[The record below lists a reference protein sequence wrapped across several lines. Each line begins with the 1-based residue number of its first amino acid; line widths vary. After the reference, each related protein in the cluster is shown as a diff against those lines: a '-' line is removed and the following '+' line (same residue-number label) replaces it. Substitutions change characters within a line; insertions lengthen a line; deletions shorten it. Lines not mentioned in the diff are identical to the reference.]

1 MADEQKLTDAEKVK
15 LLAFYKENNE
25 LWVTQGVTRSQKAM
39 KKEELVEEF
48 EGKFPIEILE
58 KAFHSLRASFLR
70 ESKKYE
76 KDGKVPNKSWN
87 FSENMLFLKKEPK
100 TTRVSFTTEEQ
111 ETLITFYHTNS
122 PLWNHGLAD
131 YRDRNIRRALMQKL
145 CEDLDDKFT
154 EEDIKKEWNVLLTR
168 YRKERQAEKTS
179 RSSGVGVDDVFNSSW
194 EHFEHMA
201 FLETTPDTDSA
212 MSTLDKS
219 DDTTPP
225 APKKSKSSQESEA
238 RAALYTALA
247 KSFEKPT
254 SPPPSSSEVKKDGNK
269 LMERAN
275 LFGKTV
281 ADNLLQCD
289 PKDWTL
295 IKKKNFDLFFDYEQG
310 NLTSRNNSATPF
322 NSFNYSQPNNTAYQ
336 NPGYTGHQTPA
347 QPQNNQSSSGFQYY
361 GGFNHQM
368 QPLHRNNPQVQ
379 SPQTPYQDPY
389 APFSPTNSN
398 TSG

>member
-1 MADEQKLTDAEKVK
+1 
-15 LLAFYKENNE
+15 
-25 LWVTQGVTRSQKAM
+25 
-39 KKEELVEEF
+39 
-48 EGKFPIEILE
+48 
-58 KAFHSLRASFLR
+58 
-70 ESKKYE
+70 
-76 KDGKVPNKSWN
+76 
-87 FSENMLFLKKEPK
+87 MLFLKEEPK
-100 TTRVSFTTEEQ
+100 TTRVSFTTEER
-111 ETLITFYHTNS
+111 ETLITFYHTNP

-131 YRDRNIRRALMQKL
+131 YRDRNIRRALIQKL
-145 CEDLDDKFT
+145 YEDLDDKFT

-179 RSSGVGVDDVFNSSW
+179 RSSGAGVDDDFNSSW

-201 FLETTPDTDSA
+201 FLETTPETDST

-225 APKKSKSSQESEA
+225 ALKKFKSSQESEA
-238 RAALYTALA
+238 RTALYTALA

-254 SPPPSSSEVKKDGNK
+254 SPPSSSSELKKYVNN
-269 LMERAN
+269 LMEPAN

-295 IKKKNFDLFFDYEQG
+295 IKRKNFDLFFDYEQR

-322 NSFNYSQPNNTAYQ
+322 NSFNHSHAYQ
-336 NPGYTGHQTPA
+336 NLGYTGHKTPA
-347 QPQNNQSSSGFQYY
+347 QPQNNQSSSGFQDY

-389 APFSPTNSN
+389 VPFSPTNSN

>member
-1 MADEQKLTDAEKVK
+1 MLWLKHSLNLSSMADEQKLTDAEKVK

-25 LWVTQGVTRSQKAM
+25 LLVTQGVTRSQKAL
-39 KKEELVEEF
+39 KKEELVAKF
-48 EGKFPIEILE
+48 QGKFPIEILE

-70 ESKKYE
+70 EYKKYE
-76 KDGKVPNKSWN
+76 KDGKVPNKPWK
-87 FSENMLFLKKEPK
+87 FYENMLFLKEKPK
-100 TTRVSFTTEEQ
+100 TTRVPFTTEEP
-111 ETLITFYHTNS
+111 ETLITFYHTNP

-131 YRDRNIRRALMQKL
+131 YRDRNIRRALIQRL
-145 CEDLDDKFT
+145 CDDLDDKFT

-179 RSSGVGVDDVFNSSW
+179 RSSGAGVDDVFNSSW

-201 FLETTPDTDSA
+201 FFETTPETDSA

-238 RAALYTALA
+238 RAALYTAIA

-254 SPPPSSSEVKKDGNK
+254 LPPPSSSELKKDGNN

-281 ADNLLQCD
+281 ADNLL
-289 PKDWTL
+289 
-295 IKKKNFDLFFDYEQG
+295 
-310 NLTSRNNSATPF
+310 
-322 NSFNYSQPNNTAYQ
+322 
-336 NPGYTGHQTPA
+336 
-347 QPQNNQSSSGFQYY
+347 
-361 GGFNHQM
+361 
-368 QPLHRNNPQVQ
+368 
-379 SPQTPYQDPY
+379 
-389 APFSPTNSN
+389 
-398 TSG
+398 

>member
-1 MADEQKLTDAEKVK
+1 
-15 LLAFYKENNE
+15 
-25 LWVTQGVTRSQKAM
+25 
-39 KKEELVEEF
+39 
-48 EGKFPIEILE
+48 
-58 KAFHSLRASFLR
+58 
-70 ESKKYE
+70 
-76 KDGKVPNKSWN
+76 
-87 FSENMLFLKKEPK
+87 MLFLKEEPK
-100 TTRVSFTTEEQ
+100 TTRVSFTTEER
-111 ETLITFYHTNS
+111 ETLITFYHTNP

-131 YRDRNIRRALMQKL
+131 YRDRNIRRALIQKL

-168 YRKERQAEKTS
+168 YRKERQAKKTS
-179 RSSGVGVDDVFNSSW
+179 RSSGAGVDDVFNSSW

-201 FLETTPDTDSA
+201 FLETTPETDSA

-254 SPPPSSSEVKKDGNK
+254 SPPPSSSELKEDGNNF
-269 LMERAN
+269 MERAN

-281 ADNLLQCD
+281 AHNLLQCD
-289 PKDWTL
+289 PKDWTP
-295 IKKKNFDLFFDYEQG
+295 IKKKIFDLFFDYEQG

-322 NSFNYSQPNNTAYQ
+322 NSFNYSQPNATAYQ
-336 NPGYTGHQTPA
+336 NLGYTGHQTPA
-347 QPQNNQSSSGFQYY
+347 QPQNNQSSSGFQDY

-368 QPLHRNNPQVQ
+368 QPLHRNNSQVQ
-379 SPQTPYQDPY
+379 SPQIPYQDPY